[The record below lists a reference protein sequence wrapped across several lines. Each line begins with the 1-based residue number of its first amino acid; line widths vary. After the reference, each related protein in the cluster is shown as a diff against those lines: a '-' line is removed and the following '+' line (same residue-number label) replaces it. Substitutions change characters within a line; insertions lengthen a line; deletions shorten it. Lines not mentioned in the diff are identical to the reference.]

1 MNQKCVKAIVFLVFI
16 YSSQAGAG
24 SFANRV
30 GAGIQFGGIL
40 GWQGSYTFGQNNLR
54 AALGALGF
62 TYGYDRYIGPRNS
75 LGIQAFGNQF
85 KVGYGLSLNH
95 YFNGY
100 RNPGWIVGL
109 DGYVGFDTLDFTG
122 EVFLDAFFSL
132 GDIDELDPSSERGV
146 FISIGYQF

>member
-1 MNQKCVKAIVFLVFI
+1 MNPKFVKAIAFLVFV

-62 TYGYDRYIGPRNS
+62 TYGYDRYIGASNS
-75 LGIQAFGNQF
+75 IGIQGFSNQSIT
-85 KVGYGLSLNH
+85 GYGLSLNH

-109 DGYVGFDTLDFTG
+109 DVYEAFNTLDLTG
-122 EVFLDAFFSL
+122 EVFFEAFFGL
-132 GDIDELDPSSERGV
+132 GDIDEFDIDSDTGV

>member
-1 MNQKCVKAIVFLVFI
+1 MSRKFVIALIIVIFA

-30 GAGIQFGGIL
+30 GAGIQYGGIL

-54 AALGALGF
+54 ASLGVIGF

-85 KVGYGLSLNH
+85 KLGYGLSLNH

-100 RNPGWIVGL
+100 RKPGWIVGL
-109 DGYVGFDTLDFTG
+109 DGYVGFDTLDFSSRVIT
-122 EVFLDAFFSL
+122 EALFSF
-132 GDIDELDPSSERGV
+132 GDIEELDIPSERGF